1 MTTTIPAVPVTTT
14 GRVAEPR
21 RPSSPRLAGVSRAKA
36 KAGWILLIP
45 ALIHSVI
52 FMALP
57 TIIVVTLGFTDAR
70 VVGQGD
76 WVWLGNYIKLF
87 QDDTFR
93 TALLNTLAYTLV
105 VVPVG
110 MAVALLIALG
120 LNVHIRA
127 RGLFRTLFYIPVV
140 TSAVAVSTVW
150 LWIYNPSSGLANE
163 VLAFFGIGRSG
174 WLTDPDIALPALML
188 IGIWQGLGAKMIIYL
203 AALQGVSQELIEAA
217 RLDGANRWQLFWN
230 VTWPALRPVQFFV
243 LVTSIAG
250 SFQVFDLVYVMT
262 QGGPANATNVLTF
275 DIFTN
280 AFSRLQIGYA
290 SAETVIMFVFVG
302 IMIYLGRLTQRDRKE
317 L

>member
-1 MTTTIPAVPVTTT
+1 MSLTAGSRG
-14 GRVAEPR
+14 GRPR
-21 RPSSPRLAGVSRAKA
+21 SRAPHKLSGVSRAKA
-36 KAGWILLIP
+36 RAGWVLLIP

-52 FMALP
+52 FMAVP
-57 TIIVVTLGFTDAR
+57 TVIVVVLGFTDAR
-70 VVGQGD
+70 VVGRGD

-93 TALLNTLAYTLV
+93 TALLNTFAYTLV

-110 MAVALLIALG
+110 MAVALLIAIG
-120 LNVHIRA
+120 LNVQIRA

-174 WLTDPDIALPALML
+174 WLTDPDIALPALMV
-188 IGIWQGLGAKMIIYL
+188 IGVWQGLGAKMIIYL

>member
-1 MTTTIPAVPVTTT
+1 V
-14 GRVAEPR
+14 
-21 RPSSPRLAGVSRAKA
+21 
-36 KAGWILLIP
+36 LLVP

-52 FMALP
+52 FMAVP
-57 TIIVVTLGFTDAR
+57 TIIVVVLGFTDAR
-70 VVGQGD
+70 VVGRGD

-93 TALLNTLAYTLV
+93 TALLNTLAYTIV
-105 VVPVG
+105 IVPVG
-110 MAVALLIALG
+110 MAVALLIAVG
-120 LNVHIRA
+120 LNAQIRA
-127 RGLFRTLFYIPVV
+127 RGLYRTLFYIPVV

-174 WLTDPDIALPALML
+174 WLTDPDVALPALML

-203 AALQGVSQELIEAA
+203 AALQGVSQELVEAA

-290 SAETVIMFVFVG
+290 SAETVIMFAFVG